1 MQDGKSKPTETTPL
15 MPHNYTLRNDG
26 VIPQLFTSVPTLNDA
41 ASYLS
46 QTTSSFTRCFTD
58 DSVEPSSSDSG
69 VSNGNAQ
76 ELVTFWSR
84 PTLASLTTSSND
96 MSSSGNHSSTTESSS
111 TATDAPSVVDGKA
124 RGSAGD
130 SSRNSNALI
139 KATNGGQS
147 GIPIF
152 QGLIDWVGKTVR
164 GSADDIGW
172 LQRDP
177 TMPPVEDSTERF
189 MEILGDIR
197 PFQQPWTTIF
207 CKRKNE
213 FIKAGFDLSYS
224 KGGIDAAAALSLY
237 WPDLKDKA
245 AGLTLAQSP
254 YGGSSSIATD
264 TLREG
269 HVEAHARLF
278 CSVLFNCGKKK

>member
-1 MQDGKSKPTETTPL
+1 M
-15 MPHNYTLRNDG
+15 
-26 VIPQLFTSVPTLNDA
+26 
-41 ASYLS
+41 
-46 QTTSSFTRCFTD
+46 
-58 DSVEPSSSDSG
+58 VEPSSSDSG

-152 QGLIDWVGKTVR
+152 QG
-164 GSADDIGW
+164 
-172 LQRDP
+172 
-177 TMPPVEDSTERF
+177 
-189 MEILGDIR
+189 
-197 PFQQPWTTIF
+197 
-207 CKRKNE
+207 
-213 FIKAGFDLSYS
+213 

-237 WPDLKDKA
+237 WPDLKDKV
-245 AGLTLAQSP
+245 AGLALAQSP

-264 TLREG
+264 ILREG
-269 HVEAHARLF
+269 QLGDYVKLRKLMQIVICQVIKLLYSSLSDNPSEADASQVCEALLALLVKAGQNKRRD
-278 CSVLFNCGKKK
+278 NGTKDE